1 MLITGHVRAVFQAVL
16 VTVLWSSSWVLIKEG
31 LNDIPPLTFAGL
43 RYVLASTFLIPIA
56 LHQSGLPTV
65 RQIAQRN
72 WGYLAIFGIV
82 QYTLTQ
88 GAQFLSLAYLPATT
102 VSLLLAFTPALV
114 ALLGI
119 VMLQER
125 LSRIQWAGIILFL
138 AGAFIYFGPVRLSEG
153 EQYGLLIGTL
163 GVLANAAQ
171 QLLGR
176 YINRDQ
182 LLSALLVTAISM
194 TFGSVILLAAGIASE
209 GFPTIALKSWGIIIW
224 LAVINTAF
232 GFWLWNH
239 TQRSLLAVESSV
251 INNTMLIQIALLAWI
266 YLGERPTLVQLTGI
280 GSAFLGVLVVQ
291 IVGAQ
296 NAKRQTMTG
305 RSV

>member
-43 RYVLASTFLIPIA
+43 RYVLASTFLIPIT
-56 LHQSGLPTV
+56 LHQSGLATV
-65 RQIAQRN
+65 RQIAHRN
-72 WGYLAIFGIV
+72 WGYLATFGIV

-119 VMLQER
+119 VMLQEQ

-138 AGAFIYFGPVRLSEG
+138 AGAIIYFGPVRLSEG

-163 GVLANAAQ
+163 GVLANAA
-171 QLLGR
+171 
-176 YINRDQ
+176 
-182 LLSALLVTAISM
+182 
-194 TFGSVILLAAGIASE
+194 
-209 GFPTIALKSWGIIIW
+209 
-224 LAVINTAF
+224 
-232 GFWLWNH
+232 
-239 TQRSLLAVESSV
+239 
-251 INNTMLIQIALLAWI
+251 
-266 YLGERPTLVQLTGI
+266 
-280 GSAFLGVLVVQ
+280 
-291 IVGAQ
+291 
-296 NAKRQTMTG
+296 
-305 RSV
+305 

>member
-43 RYVLASTFLIPIA
+43 RYVLASTFLIPIT
-56 LHQSGLPTV
+56 LHQSGLATV
-65 RQIAQRN
+65 RQIAHRN
-72 WGYLAIFGIV
+72 WGYLATFGIV

-119 VMLQER
+119 VMLQEQ

-138 AGAFIYFGPVRLSEG
+138 AGAIIYFGPVRLSEG

-182 LLSALLVTAISM
+182 MHSALLVTAISM

-209 GFPTIALKSWGIIIW
+209 GFPTITLKSWAIIIW
-224 LAVINTAF
+224 HAVINTAF

-251 INNTMLIQIALLAWI
+251 INN
-266 YLGERPTLVQLTGI
+266 RPTSVNAPRLFNWPA
-280 GSAFLGVLVVQ
+280 SAWHF
-291 IVGAQ
+291 
-296 NAKRQTMTG
+296 
-305 RSV
+305 

>member
-1 MLITGHVRAVFQAVL
+1 LLITGHVRAVLQAVL

-31 LNDIPPLTFAGL
+31 LNDVPPLTFAGL

-56 LHQSGLPTV
+56 LHQSGLATV
-65 RQIAQRN
+65 RQITQRD

-119 VMLQER
+119 VFLREQ
-125 LSRIQWAGIILFL
+125 LSRTQWAGVILFL
-138 AGAFIYFGPVRLSEG
+138 TGALIYFGPLRLSEG
-153 EQYGLLIGTL
+153 GQYALLIGTL

-176 YINRDQ
+176 HINRDQ
-182 LLSALLVTAISM
+182 MLSALLVTAISM
-194 TFGSVILLAAGIASE
+194 TFGSVILLATGIASE
-209 GFPTIALKSWGIIIW
+209 GFPTMTLKSWAIIIW

-239 TQRSLLAVESSV
+239 TQRSLFAMESSV
-251 INNTMLIQIALLAWI
+251 INNTMLIQIALLAWVF
-266 YLGERPTLVQLTGI
+266 LGERPTPIQLAGI
-280 GSAFLGVLVVQ
+280 GVAFLGVLAVQ
-291 IVGAQ
+291 IIGVR
-296 NAKRQTMTG
+296 NAKRHTTAG